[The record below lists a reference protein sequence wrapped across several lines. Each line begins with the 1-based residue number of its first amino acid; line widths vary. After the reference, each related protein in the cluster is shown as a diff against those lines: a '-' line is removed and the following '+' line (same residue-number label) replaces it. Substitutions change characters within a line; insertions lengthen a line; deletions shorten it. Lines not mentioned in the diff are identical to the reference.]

1 MLTSGFEKVEI
12 REFRMVPAGDRVVA
26 LLRARGKAERHDLE
40 VETREA
46 HTVTF
51 RDGKVVH
58 WRVYLDQAE
67 ALSEAGLDPELATA
81 GRR

>member
-1 MLTSGFEKVEI
+1 M
-12 REFRMVPAGDRVVA
+12 
-26 LLRARGKAERHDLE
+26 
-40 VETREA
+40 
-46 HTVTF
+46 TF

-67 ALSEAGLDPELATA
+67 ALSEAGLDPGLATA